1 MVAIDDVV
9 EDAARL
15 WPRISHR
22 ALCQVP
28 DSAAAQTDMETYLPV
43 QEILT
48 KCFVEQQFNIKRHI
62 QADGETGRWDFS
74 SLFELIFDTSY
85 IS

>member
-9 EDAARL
+9 EDAAWL

-28 DSAAAQTDMETYLPV
+28 DSGSDRHGDVSASARDFDQVFCRATIQHQTAHP
-43 QEILT
+43 
-48 KCFVEQQFNIKRHI
+48 
-62 QADGETGRWDFS
+62 GRRRNGKVR
-74 SLFELIFDTSY
+74 LFQLVRANF
-85 IS
+85 